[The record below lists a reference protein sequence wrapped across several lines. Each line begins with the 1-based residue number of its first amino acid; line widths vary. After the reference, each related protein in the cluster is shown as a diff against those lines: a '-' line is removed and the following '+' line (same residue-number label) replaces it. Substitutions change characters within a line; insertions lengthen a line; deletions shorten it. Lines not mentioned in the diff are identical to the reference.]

1 MRVVIVGS
9 YSLSEMEV
17 DPLVTKLV
25 ASLIEKYSKLRVVAM
40 DCDRGVG
47 KIIKNMCLPPE
58 ANKGGKPKFCLE
70 ELALRIY
77 SSGPEL
83 TSVERAALLKPRNAY
98 LAEVG
103 EEFHIILGTEGTHG
117 MMGDLLNR
125 LREQQAMVALYKAG
139 DSEVKEA
146 VQLQLNT
153 N

>member
-9 YSLSEMEV
+9 YSLSERDV
-17 DPLVTKLV
+17 DPLITKLI
-25 ASLIEKYSKLRVVAM
+25 ATIIEKYSKLRIVAM

-83 TSVERAALLKPRNAY
+83 TSAERAALLKPRNAY

-103 EEFHIILGTEGTHG
+103 EEFHVILGSEGSHG
-117 MMGDLLNR
+117 MMGDLLGR
-125 LREQQAMVALYKAG
+125 LKEQQAMVAIYRAT
-139 DSEVKEA
+139 DSEVKE
-146 VQLQLNT
+146 T
-153 N
+153 TRCGE